1 MVGHSLGC
9 VIIEHLIVALDKKVR
24 SAKSSDDSIEVVRTN
39 VAKAFLASLA
49 GCFFY
54 APPWRGLVPSED
66 LLNHVFG
73 PLAYSNKLFAPLFLD
88 SPELA
93 LLSENFMTAMNESYQ
108 HVKLMA
114 LLEGSQTQGVS

>member
-1 MVGHSLGC
+1 M
-9 VIIEHLIVALDKKVR
+9 ALDKKVR